1 MGQLFRVNSAN
12 MELDE
17 SSKKHLASLIE
28 KAQFSFDGMSSRWD
42 DLQPHRN
49 FAVKVSEDFHLGF
62 VFGKLEEDFASWFYS
77 KYGRSL
83 EDDEYKHFWSICRK
97 HVRKLHEQYD
107 MFYFQE

>member
-1 MGQLFRVNSAN
+1 MNSTTN
-12 MELDE
+12 TKLDE
-17 SSKKHLASLIE
+17 PSKNYLKNLIE

-42 DLQPHRN
+42 DLQPHRT
-49 FAVKVSEDFHLGF
+49 FSVRVSEDFHLGF
-62 VFGKLEEDFASWFYS
+62 MFGKIEDDFVSWFYS

-83 EDDEYKHFWSICRK
+83 EDEEYKQFWSVCRK